1 MTFNN
6 VNDPV
11 KNRRIPTRLSKLFNR
26 GRFSISFRVSYAFI
40 GHFAVRRWTEVR
52 NEAVRTI
59 DKIVARV
66 PRSKEAEQEVRPNRP
81 RNYHNSFHG
90 RNFDG
95 GSFLRFHGHAAA

>member
-1 MTFNN
+1 M
-6 VNDPV
+6 
-11 KNRRIPTRLSKLFNR
+11 
-26 GRFSISFRVSYAFI
+26 
-40 GHFAVRRWTEVR
+40 R

-66 PRSKEAEQEVRPNRP
+66 PRSKEAEQEARPNRP